1 MKVLLIDNTRDVES
15 WGSEELRHSLSHP
28 DGKASGIELLTVRAP
43 HQDLPTPERLS
54 RFDRIVL
61 SGSATSVNEDAPWI
75 ENLLTLIRSAL
86 SQKIPLLGIC
96 YGHQSLARAIG
107 GKGAV
112 GRAPKPEIGWTSI
125 QKEPHS
131 SVSILSGL
139 PQSFYSFS
147 MHYDEVRELP
157 RNAELLARSELCGV
171 QAFQL
176 KDAPAFGVQF
186 HPERTPAGA
195 EITFAAKKKLKP
207 KPPLLH
213 PGRPELY
220 DPSVIAQILKNFY
233 SISSSRAHGRVQGRT
248 QA

>member
-1 MKVLLIDNTRDVES
+1 MRVLLIDNTRDSDS
-15 WGSEELRHSLSHP
+15 WGSEELRHCLNHP
-28 DGKASGIELLTVRAP
+28 DGKPAGIELLTVRAP
-43 HQDLPTPERLS
+43 HQDLPSPERLS

-107 GKGAV
+107 GKPLV
-112 GRAPKPEIGWTSI
+112 RRAQRPEIGWTSI
-125 QKEPHS
+125 QKEHTS
-131 SVSILSGL
+131 SQSILSGL
-139 PQSFYSFS
+139 PDSFYSFS
-147 MHYDEVRELP
+147 MHYDEVSELP
-157 RNAELLARSELCGV
+157 KGAVLLARSEICGI

-176 KDAPAFGVQF
+176 QDTPAFGVQF

-195 EITFAAKKKLKP
+195 ELTFGTKRKQKP
-207 KPPLLH
+207 QPPLLH
-213 PGRPELY
+213 PDRPELH
-220 DPSVIAQILKNFY
+220 DPKVAAQILKSFY
-233 SISSSRAHGRVQGRT
+233 AIPSRRA